1 MKRPTHFTIHELADP
16 SIIAE
21 RGEEATW
28 GLLDPQLFPALDW
41 LRGVFGPLLINGRG
55 YKESGLRRSD
65 TKTGSPR
72 SAHRAGQ
79 AYDVKSLTKGL
90 KVQTMYRYILDNEGE
105 ALKHGITELED
116 IRDTTSANEYGG
128 WLHISCRPHTL
139 GNRIRIV
146 RP

>member
-41 LRGVFGPLLINGRG
+41 LRSVFGPIHINGG
-55 YKESGLRRSD
+55 KFKESGLRRKD
-65 TKTGSPR
+65 TATGSSK
-72 SAHRAGQ
+72 SAHKNGQ
-79 AYDVKSLTKGL
+79 AYDL
-90 KVQTMYRYILDNEGE
+90 KPKAQGVTVQKMYAYVLANEAE
-105 ALKHGITELED
+105 AMRHGITEVED
-116 IRDTTSANEYGG
+116 IRDTPT

-139 GNRIRIV
+139 GNKIRIV